1 MRVGRR
7 LALIVFGLAV
17 GLLDLVAGAV
27 LERLWPA
34 TLPAADPVSAYRAES
49 PVYHHDLRPGV
60 AATAAWGSH
69 RYPMITSSLGF
80 RDRVVRQI
88 EPAAAGRRVLL
99 IGDSVTEG
107 VGVPYEQTFAGRID
121 AALAAQGVEV
131 LNAAVVS
138 YSPSIYERK
147 VRFLVEERHLELDE
161 VVVFLDIS
169 DIEDE
174 ALYYATDAEDRI
186 VDAPG
191 TPRND
196 AGTFDDS
203 IPGRPWWAWTGS
215 GRLLHQIKN
224 RVYGSG
230 GWLPPVGMDV
240 SKALDDLARHDRADW
255 TVDEAAFARFGAR
268 GLERARA
275 AMDRLHQLLARRGIA
290 LTLVVYPWPAQVLA
304 HDRDSKQV
312 AYWRAWAAENGVRF
326 VDLFPLLVNDGD
338 PWPTIHANYLP
349 WDVHFSAIGHARVT
363 DAMLPVLAADAR
375 GDAVNGGPAVA
386 P

>member
-1 MRVGRR
+1 MRFDRR

-17 GLLDLVAGAV
+17 GLLDVAAGAV
-27 LERLWPA
+27 LEHAWPV
-34 TLPAADPVSAYRAES
+34 TLPAADPVSAYRVAS

-60 AATAAWGSH
+60 GATAAWGSL

-80 RDRVVRQI
+80 RDRSMRAI
-88 EPAAAGRRVLL
+88 EPAAARRRVLL

-107 VGVPYEQTFAGRID
+107 MGVPYEQTFAGRLD
-121 AALAAQGVEV
+121 TALGEQGVEV

-174 ALYYATDAEDRI
+174 ALYYTTDAEGRV

-196 AGTFDDS
+196 AGVFDDS
-203 IPGRPWWAWTGS
+203 NPGRPWWAWTGT

-224 RVYGSG
+224 LVYGSG
-230 GWLPPVGMDV
+230 GWLPPVGMGV
-240 SKALDDLARHDRADW
+240 SRALDPLAHHDRADW

-275 AMDRLHQLLARRGIA
+275 AMDRLHELLERRGIA
-290 LTLVVYPWPAQVLA
+290 LTLVVYPWPAQILA

-312 AYWRAWAAENGVRF
+312 TYWRAWAAENGVSF
-326 VDLFPLLVNDGD
+326 VDLFPLLVTDGD

-349 WDVHFSAIGHARVT
+349 WDVHFSAAGHARIA
-363 DAMLPVLAADAR
+363 DAVLPVLAAHAR
-375 GDAVNGGPAVA
+375 GGVASAGAAVA